1 MKSTTKI
8 LRRFSSAFKKEKV
21 KLLDQGKLSVKDLS
35 EIYEVSQTAI
45 YKWKRKYS
53 KLEKAERI
61 VIEKVSEETKNI
73 ELLKRVAELERII
86 GKKQMELDYY
96 KTTIEVLSEE
106 AGEDLIKKHK
116 PKS

>member
-1 MKSTTKI
+1 MKTTNKR
-8 LRRFSSAFKKEKV
+8 LRRFSTAFKKEKV
-21 KLLDQGKLSVKDLS
+21 ELLDQGKISVKDLS
-35 EIYEVSQTAI
+35 EIYDVSPTAI
-45 YKWKRKYS
+45 YNWKTKYS
-53 KLEKAERI
+53 ILDKTERI
-61 VIEKVSEETKNI
+61 VIEKISEETKNL

-106 AGEDLIKKHK
+106 AGEDLTKKYK